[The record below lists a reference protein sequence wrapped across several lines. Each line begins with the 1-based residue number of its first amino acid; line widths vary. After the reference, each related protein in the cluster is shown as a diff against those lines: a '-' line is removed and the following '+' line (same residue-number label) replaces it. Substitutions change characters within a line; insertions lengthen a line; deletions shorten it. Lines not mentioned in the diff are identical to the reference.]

1 MKTAKG
7 SDIVGKL
14 TAECGSKVSE
24 MEDDERYQWIS
35 EAAYFLAAARGHA
48 PGGALDDWLA
58 AEHEFAMRA
67 RKT

>member
-1 MKTAKG
+1 MKTANDSNTKG
-7 SDIVGKL
+7 KPTTGC
-14 TAECGSKVSE
+14 ASE
-24 MEDDERYQWIS
+24 SGVVDDTERHQWIA

-58 AEHEFAMRA
+58 AEREFAMRP